1 MTDLALQILDDGSF
15 DLEVCCNDLATTDGL
30 ESAVAIS
37 LFTNARAPDDFA
49 LPLGADRGGC
59 WMDSYP
65 DIEGDEMGSLLWLLS
80 REKQTDETRQRAE
93 RYARNALQWLL
104 DDRVASA
111 VSIVASYPS
120 IGLMALAI
128 EITDARGSRRS
139 FAFAL
144 DRAGSLC
151 KCPPLW
157 PFDDNAQ
164 QPGGVTNSLTVIGE

>member
-1 MTDLALQILDDGSF
+1 MTDLALRVTDAGTL

-37 LFTNARAPDDFA
+37 LFTNMRAPDDA
-49 LPLGADRGGC
+49 ELPAGADRGGC

-65 DIEGDEMGSLLWLLS
+65 DISGDATGSLLWLLS
-80 REKQTDETRQRAE
+80 REKQTEETRQRAE

-111 VSIVASYPS
+111 VAIAASYPLV
-120 IGLMALAI
+120 GVLALAI
-128 EITDARGSRRS
+128 DITDARGGRRR

-144 DRAGSLC
+144 DQSGSLC

-157 PFDDNAQ
+157 PYEPTI
-164 QPGGVTNSLTVIGE
+164 PGGSVNPDFVVGT

>member
-1 MTDLALQILDDGSF
+1 MTDLALRITEDGTL

-30 ESAVAIS
+30 ETAVAIS
-37 LFTNARAPDDFA
+37 LFTDARAPDDA
-49 LPLGADRGGC
+49 ELPAGADRGGC

-65 DIEGDEMGSLLWLLS
+65 DIEGDVTGSLLWLLT
-80 REKQTDETRQRAE
+80 REKQTTEVLQRAE
-93 RYARNALQWLL
+93 RYARTALQWLL

-111 VSIVASYPS
+111 VTIAASYPLV
-120 IGLMALAI
+120 GVLALAI
-128 EITDARGSRRS
+128 EITDARGTPRR

-157 PFDDNAQ
+157 PYEPTI
-164 QPGGVTNSLTVIGE
+164 PGGSVNPDFIVGT

>member
-37 LFTNARAPDDFA
+37 LFTNSRAPDDVE
-49 LPLGADRGGC
+49 LPPGANRGG
-59 WMDSYP
+59 WWGESYP
-65 DIEGDEMGSLLWLLS
+65 DIEGDVMGSHLWLLT
-80 REKQTDETRQRAE
+80 REKQTTEVLQRAE
-93 RYARNALQWLL
+93 RYARTALQWLL
-104 DDRVASA
+104 DDGVAST
-111 VSIVASYPS
+111 VSIIASYPLV
-120 IGLMALAI
+120 GVLALAI
-128 EITDARGSRRS
+128 DITDARGGRSR

-144 DRAGSLC
+144 DASGSLC

>member
-37 LFTNARAPDDFA
+37 LFTNARAPDDIE
-49 LPLGADRGGC
+49 LPVGADRGGC

-80 REKQTDETRQRAE
+80 REKQTTEVLQRAQS
-93 RYARNALQWLL
+93 YAREALQWLL
-104 DDRVASA
+104 DDGVASA
-111 VSIVASYPS
+111 VSIIAGYPS
-120 IGLMALAI
+120 IGVMALAI
-128 EITDARGSRRS
+128 SVIESRGNRRR

-144 DRAGSLC
+144 DRSGSLC
-151 KCPPLW
+151 QCPPSW

-164 QPGGVTNSLTVIGE
+164 TPGGVTNSYSVIG